1 MESPTVTEKQ
11 QALALIEQSV
21 GELYRGLFQLHQ
33 LEEYQE
39 AYDAMGTLLNMLT
52 QDRLLLMQMH
62 IPGDKTND

>member
-1 MESPTVTEKQ
+1 MTKKQ

-52 QDRLLLMQMH
+52 RDRLLLMQMH
-62 IPGDKTND
+62 ITDNDKDA